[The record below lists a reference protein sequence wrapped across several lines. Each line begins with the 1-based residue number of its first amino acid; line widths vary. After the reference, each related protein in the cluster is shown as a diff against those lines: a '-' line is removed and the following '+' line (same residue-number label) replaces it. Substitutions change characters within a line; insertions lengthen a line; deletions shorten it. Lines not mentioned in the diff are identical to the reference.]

1 MIRGGLGAFLYLL
14 GACAQ
19 ASAQST
25 QGAPTE
31 TETWSP
37 GNPTTS
43 QLDDEVQ
50 PGDEGPLTDGVYGR
64 LDGDMTAAVAVGAAL
79 GDARSYLA
87 ADLSLH
93 YFWTV
98 GIYAN
103 LREGLGGDARV
114 FERAGGVGVEVRPL
128 FLPRLV
134 LDMQGR
140 SALLDLTLDS
150 LSFGLGAYFAD
161 EARPTAGDH
170 GLELSLGLLLPL
182 SRSANGPFIRLRGER
197 RLGSAADESSESLL
211 TMQLAWHGIWASPLS
226 SP

>member
-1 MIRGGLGAFLYLL
+1 MRGGLRAFLCLL
-14 GACAQ
+14 GVCAQ
-19 ASAQST
+19 ASAQSA
-25 QGAPTE
+25 QDAPTQ
-31 TETWSP
+31 TWSP

-43 QLDDEVQ
+43 QLEDEVQ

-64 LDGDMTAAVAVGAAL
+64 LDGDMTAAVALGAAV

-103 LREGLGGDARV
+103 LREGLGGDARE

-128 FLPRLV
+128 FLPRLL

-161 EARPTAGDH
+161 EARPTASSRGV
-170 GLELSLGLLLPL
+170 ELSLGLSVPL
-182 SRSANGPFIRLRGER
+182 FRSANGPFIRLRGER